1 MSFSTAARA
10 LTAAA
15 LLAGA
20 TALAP
25 PAHADAV
32 DDAFIGAL
40 DQAGI
45 KFDNAELATQ
55 MAKSVCPQLV
65 GPGKS
70 FGSAVAKVQGN
81 GVPPQMAAFFAGV
94 AVKMYCPAMMKS
106 ISNGTFL
113 QWVQAPHM

>member
-1 MSFSTAARA
+1 MFASVAART
-10 LTAAA
+10 LTATA
-15 LLAGA
+15 LIAGA
-20 TALAP
+20 TALAA
-25 PAHADAV
+25 PAHADTV
-32 DDAFIGAL
+32 DDAFIAAL
-40 DQAGI
+40 NQAGI

-70 FGSAVAKVQGN
+70 FGSAVAQVQGN
-81 GVPPQMAAFFAGV
+81 GIPPQMAAFFAGV

-106 ISNGTFL
+106 ITNGTFL

>member
-1 MSFSTAARA
+1 MSVSTTVRT
-10 LTAAA
+10 LTAAG

-20 TALAP
+20 LASAA

-32 DDAFIGAL
+32 DDAFIAAL
-40 DQAGI
+40 NQAGI

-55 MAKSVCPQLV
+55 MAKSICPQLV

-70 FGSAVAKVQGN
+70 FGSAVARVQGN
-81 GVPPQMAAFFAGV
+81 GIPPQMAAFFAGV

-106 ISNGTFL
+106 ITNGTFL
-113 QWVQAPHM
+113 QWVQAPHL